1 MQDRRAVVRR
11 EDAAGRDLEHVLHRQ
26 RSAST
31 WAREVEA
38 RRGAYLDGRVVQVGL
53 RVREGQVLREHHLR
67 ALPAPGDDV
76 RLDMHAVRRGQCDI
90 EVAARARAPGRRRAR
105 ERGDVVDR
113 DVPRRARVRRV
124 EQDLE
129 EARDEPVL
137 VDRVVRFG
145 GGDVERDV
153 VRRAVREDGD
163 EGREVQEVRREV
175 ERTVGRDRPASESL
189 GHGAKRWTGK
199 RRRLTS
205 MRWV

>member
-1 MQDRRAVVRR
+1 MRR
-11 EDAAGRDLEHVLHRQ
+11 EDAAGRDLEHVLHVTE
-26 RSAST
+26 RSAR
-31 WAREVEA
+31 ARMK
-38 RRGAYLDGRVVQVGL
+38 RRGRRGRGAHLDGRVVQVGL
-53 RVREGQVLREHHLR
+53 RVRVGQVLREHHLR

-76 RLDMHAVRRGQCDI
+76 RLDVHAVRRGQGDV
-90 EVAARARAPGRRRAR
+90 EVAAGARAPGRRRAR

-113 DVPRRARVRRV
+113 DVPRRARARRV

-137 VDRVVRFG
+137 VDRVVRLG

-153 VRRAVREDGD
+153 MRRAVREDGD

-175 ERTVGRDRPASESL
+175 ERAVGRDRPASGSL
-189 GHGAKRWTGK
+189 CHSLKRETGG